1 MRTHHAALALIVLF
15 VASFAG
21 PSASFTIHHNKF
33 SRQSQ
38 LAVFEDYQRW
48 IGGGRTETETS
59 NDSVESLHK
68 LLAERQ
74 DELRRGIGKRFV
86 VRTQKG
92 FLNVHRSFEGG
103 PYRTDNIVRRLE
115 DGDVVTSIDR
125 IQDWIKHDA
134 GGWSIAKFEGFVW
147 LQPIDE

>member
-1 MRTHHAALALIVLF
+1 MRTHHSALALVAIF
-15 VASFAG
+15 VASFVG
-21 PSASFTIHHNKF
+21 PSAAFTVHHNKF

-48 IGGGRTETETS
+48 IGGGGLTETS
-59 NDSVESLHK
+59 NDSAEPLHT
-68 LLAERQ
+68 LLAKRK

-92 FLNVHRSFEGG
+92 FLNVHRTFEGG
-103 PYRTDNIVRRLE
+103 PYRTDNIVRQLE
-115 DGDVVTSIDR
+115 DGDVVTSVDR

-134 GGWSIAKFEGFVW
+134 GGWSIAKFGEFVW
-147 LQPIDE
+147 LEPIDE

>member
-1 MRTHHAALALIVLF
+1 MRTHHTALALVALF
-15 VASFAG
+15 VASFVG
-21 PSASFTIHHNKF
+21 PSASFTVHHNSF

-68 LLAERQ
+68 LLAKRK
-74 DELRRGIGKRFV
+74 DELRRGIGKRYV

-92 FLNVHRSFEGG
+92 FLNVHRTFGG
-103 PYRTDNIVRRLE
+103 PYRTDNIVRQLVA
-115 DGDVVTSIDR
+115 GDVVTSIDR

-134 GGWSIAKFEGFVW
+134 GGWSIAKFGGFVW
-147 LQPIDE
+147 LEPIDE

>member
-1 MRTHHAALALIVLF
+1 MRTPHAALVLIALF
-15 VASFAG
+15 VASFVG

-33 SRQSQ
+33 TRQSQ

-48 IGGGRTETETS
+48 IGGGRTETS
-59 NDSVESLHK
+59 NDPVEPLHK
-68 LLAERQ
+68 MLAKRK
-74 DELRRGIGKRFV
+74 DELKRGIGKRFV

-92 FLNVHRSFEGG
+92 FLNVHRTFEGG
-103 PYRTDNIVRRLE
+103 PYRTDNVVRQLA

-125 IQDWIKHDA
+125 IQDWIRHDA

-147 LQPIDE
+147 LVPIDE